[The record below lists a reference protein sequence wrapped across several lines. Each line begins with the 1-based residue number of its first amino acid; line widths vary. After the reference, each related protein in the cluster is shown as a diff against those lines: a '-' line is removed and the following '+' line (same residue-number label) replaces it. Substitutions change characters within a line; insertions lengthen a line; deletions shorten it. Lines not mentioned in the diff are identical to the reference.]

1 METQAKR
8 DAIMRNVFDI
18 PEERGV
24 CGFRRR
30 VITEEDTDVANVTY
44 LRIDDSKY
52 HYHKTMTEFYYV
64 ISGGGTVTLDGET
77 RPVRTGRP
85 GDGAAGRAP
94 HFGRGDGRAYRGCSS
109 AGNRRRAFRLA
120 DGLTGLS

>member
-1 METQAKR
+1 MDQTTANQQ
-8 DAIMRNVFDI
+8 AIMRNVFDI
-18 PEERGV
+18 AEDRGV

-30 VITEEDTDVANVTY
+30 VITEEDSDVANVTY

-77 RPVRTGRP
+77 RPVREGDLVMIPP
-85 GDGAAGRAP
+85 GVRHTSDGEMNVLIVGVP
-94 HFGRGDGRAYRGCSS
+94 PQELDDVHFD
-109 AGNRRRAFRLA
+109 
-120 DGLTGLS
+120 

>member
-1 METQAKR
+1 MDQTTANQQ
-8 DAIMRNVFDI
+8 AIMRNVFDI
-18 PEERGV
+18 AEERGV

-30 VITEEDTDVANVTY
+30 VITEEDSDVANVTY

-77 RPVRTGRP
+77 RPVREGDLVMIPP
-85 GDGAAGRAP
+85 GVRHTSDGEMNVLIVGVP
-94 HFGRGDGRAYRGCSS
+94 PQELDDVHFD
-109 AGNRRRAFRLA
+109 
-120 DGLTGLS
+120 

>member
-1 METQAKR
+1 MDQTTAHQQA
-8 DAIMRNVFDI
+8 ITRNVFDI
-18 PEERGV
+18 AEERGV

-30 VITEEDTDVANVTY
+30 VITEEDSDVANVTY

-77 RPVRTGRP
+77 SPVRQGDLVMIPP
-85 GDGAAGRAP
+85 GVRHTSEGAMDVLIVGVP
-94 HFGRGDGRAYRGCSS
+94 PQELDDVHFD
-109 AGNRRRAFRLA
+109 
-120 DGLTGLS
+120 

>member
-1 METQAKR
+1 MDETTAK
-8 DAIMRNVFDI
+8 IEPIIRNAYEL

-44 LRIDDSKY
+44 LRIDESKY

-77 RPVRTGRP
+77 KPCKAGDLVMIPPGVRHTSEGEMDVLIVGVP
-85 GDGAAGRAP
+85 PQELDDV
-94 HFGRGDGRAYRGCSS
+94 HFD
-109 AGNRRRAFRLA
+109 
-120 DGLTGLS
+120 